1 MTIKEFYINVFLDFI
16 CKYSPELIEK
26 ARKISNNPKG
36 LIRSHIAK
44 HIEYGTIVPWY
55 EKEELVA
62 LCNFDVTN
70 TTAYIKNCVVH
81 PHFRNK
87 NILKKLTI
95 RALATW
101 PFLTHIEFERSLK
114 GKPRKTIAISQFLKS
129 ATSLSGEI
137 NARSSISTKHTSSTF
152 A

>member
-1 MTIKEFYINVFLDFI
+1 MTIKDFYTNTFLDFV
-16 CKYSPELIEK
+16 CKYSPELINK
-26 ARKISNNPKG
+26 AKKLSNNPKQ

-44 HIEYGTIVPWY
+44 HLEFGTITPWY
-55 EKEELVA
+55 ENNELVG
-62 LCNFDVTN
+62 LCNFDVTD

-81 PHFRNK
+81 PQFRNK

-114 GKPRKTIAISQFLKS
+114 GKPRKKIEISKFLKS
-129 ATSLSGEI
+129 ASGEQI
-137 NARSSISTKHTSSTF
+137 NARSSSSPKHT
-152 A
+152 